1 VPYVSRVD
9 FEARAQELLPD
20 YVRAYFR
27 ATAGSGV
34 SDAEGI
40 ADWSAVR
47 FRPYSLRD
55 VSTIDTTTTVLG
67 TPVDTPILIAPM
79 AQQIA
84 AHVEGEVAM
93 ARAAAAV
100 RTLVGVST
108 NAAVPF
114 ASVAAEGAPWW
125 FQVYLTRDRH
135 LTELLVQRAVEH
147 GASALILT
155 VDMTALLPGA
165 INPRNW
171 ADGPGKARLTNLTPA
186 ERAAAGPEGL
196 AIDVSIGFDTI
207 GWLRDVSGLPVI
219 VKGVLRGDD
228 ARCCVDSGA
237 AGIVVSTHGG
247 RRLGPSISSAR
258 ALPEVVEAV
267 DGRAEIYADSGLR
280 TGEHIAAALAM
291 GARAVFLGR
300 PLLWALSVEGSD
312 GVRTILTELT
322 AELAMVMIQLGVSRL
337 DALSPDLLA
346 SSGAAGRLERPEA
359 G

>member
-1 VPYVSRVD
+1 MTRTD

-20 YVRAYFR
+20 YVRAYFH
-27 ATAGSGV
+27 ATAGSGA

-40 ADWSAVR
+40 GDWSAIR
-47 FRPYSLRD
+47 FRPYALRD
-55 VSTIDTTTTVLG
+55 VSTIDTTTSVLG
-67 TPVDTPILIAPM
+67 TPVQTPILIAPM
-79 AQQIA
+79 AQQTA
-84 AHVEGEVAM
+84 AHTEGEIAM

-100 RTLVGVST
+100 GTLLGVST

-114 ASVAAEGAPWW
+114 ASIAAGGAPWW
-125 FQVYLTRDRH
+125 FQVYVARDHH
-135 LTELLVQRAVEH
+135 LTELLVQRAVEQ

-155 VDMTALLPGA
+155 VDMIALLPA
-165 INPRNW
+165 AVNPRNW
-171 ADGPGKARLTNLTPA
+171 ADVPGKARLSNLTPA
-186 ERAAAGPEGL
+186 ELAAAGREGS
-196 AIDVSIGFDTI
+196 AADASISFDTI
-207 GWLRDVSGLPVI
+207 GWLRDLSGLPVI

-237 AGIVVSTHGG
+237 SGIVVSTHGG

-300 PLLWALSVEGSD
+300 PLLWALSVEGSE
-312 GVRTILTELT
+312 GVRTALSELT
-322 AELAMVMIQLGVSRL
+322 AELALVMVQLGVSRL
-337 DALSPDLLA
+337 DALRPDLLA
-346 SSGAAGRLERPEA
+346 SNGAAGRLERPEA